1 MAAQVRYGADVKL
14 RSFLA
19 SDILARAGLVARPDA
34 HGGTGLFA
42 ARDLPAGFELV
53 VPTRW
58 VLDASSAGATRL
70 GAAVLG
76 AGMSQED
83 ALLVVLADARPPRA
97 TGSPWAPYAE
107 VLPSAAPDVGSW
119 PEELT
124 MLLDGTDL
132 GAALVE
138 AEKDLVDLHARV
150 GAADVLTADAMLALD
165 DLRWARGMLL
175 SRRFP
180 DLQGRGDAVESGKW
194 GDVGSMVPLLDYLN
208 HDHAAMVTTVGFEDE
223 HWDGGIVQLGGGGG
237 GLGAAAGGAGA
248 GASDGVGVKNAA
260 PCREGQ
266 EVLHNYGTTKSN
278 EELMAMYGFALPR
291 NQADR
296 VMLLVPSPVEGAEPV
311 RCYVN
316 RAGMTEELFEA
327 VMTSVG
333 GQGGE
338 AEEEEEEDVD
348 EAELVAVVSE
358 ASTKK
363 NVVQS
368 TSTTAPPHR
377 HPANSTTPP
386 TPQQTSLGEAIAAK
400 LNELNDNEPTDAA
413 YSALESNPGYA
424 ARVSSVRHYRRGVA
438 EVLVATLRE
447 CEAMAQVVAGGEP
460 GEGGGFDGMEMS

>member
-1 MAAQVRYGADVKL
+1 MAALEAGQFEAEL

-19 SDILARAGLVARPDA
+19 SDVLARASLIARPDA

-42 ARDLPAGFELV
+42 ARDLPEGFELG

-107 VLPSAAPDVGSW
+107 VLPAAAPDVGSW

-138 AEKDLVDLHARV
+138 AEKDLVALHARV
-150 GAADVLTADAMLALD
+150 GAAGVLAADAMLALD

-208 HDHAAMVTTVGFEDE
+208 HDHATTVTTVGFEDE
-223 HWDGGIVQLGGGGG
+223 HWNGGIVQLGGGSGGSGGGGGGGG
-237 GLGAAAGGAGA
+237 GLSAAAVGAGA
-248 GASDGVGVKNAA
+248 GSGTGDGMYVGVKNTA

-266 EVLHNYGTTKSN
+266 EVLHNYGTAKSN
-278 EELMAMYGFALPR
+278 EELMAMYGFALQG

-327 VMTSVG
+327 VMASVG
-333 GQGGE
+333 GEGEE
-338 AEEEEEEDVD
+338 AEEEDEEDVD
-348 EAELVAVVSE
+348 EAELAAVVSSQ
-358 ASTKK
+358 ASTTITRIITRRQ
-363 NVVQS
+363 VYLHHRTVH
-368 TSTTAPPHR
+368 PP
-377 HPANSTTPP
+377 PP
-386 TPQQTSLGEAIAAK
+386 IPQ
-400 LNELNDNEPTDAA
+400 
-413 YSALESNPGYA
+413 
-424 ARVSSVRHYRRGVA
+424 
-438 EVLVATLRE
+438 
-447 CEAMAQVVAGGEP
+447 
-460 GEGGGFDGMEMS
+460 